1 MGVRFFENPIDLI
14 LIGFRNFLNPNKGV
28 LNPNKGILNPNKA
41 LLNPNKGVL
50 NPNKNI
56 LNPNKDIHAPIK
68 PSAEFW
74 GLPLFSRDRF
84 WYN

>member
-14 LIGFRNFLNPNKGV
+14 LIGFRHFLNPNKG
-28 LNPNKGILNPNKA
+28 I
-41 LLNPNKGVL
+41 L